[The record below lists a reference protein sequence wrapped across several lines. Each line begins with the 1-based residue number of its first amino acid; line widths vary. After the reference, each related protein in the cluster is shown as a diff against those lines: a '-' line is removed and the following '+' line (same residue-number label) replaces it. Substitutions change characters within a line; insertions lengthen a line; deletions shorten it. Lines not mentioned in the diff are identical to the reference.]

1 MLHLPA
7 VVQLSPFSH
16 PVRTARCPPMREC
29 LLRGPGQPLCVVWCG
44 RVTCAVQDV
53 PQLMSTF
60 HQVHESY
67 VEMPLA
73 NIEDLASQV
82 LGGVCDPTMPT
93 LLLAEKGG
101 GGSNHRGTCRAPL
114 REARA
119 K

>member
-1 MLHLPA
+1 M
-7 VVQLSPFSH
+7 
-16 PVRTARCPPMREC
+16 
-29 LLRGPGQPLCVVWCG
+29 
-44 RVTCAVQDV
+44 VQDV

-60 HQVHESY
+60 HQVHDSY

-82 LGGVCDPTMPT
+82 LGGVRDPPMPT
-93 LLLAEKGG
+93 LLLAEKGRG
-101 GGSNHRGTCRAPL
+101 GGTNHRGTCRAPL